1 MHVDPIPVAL
11 LGTGIGIVLCSH
23 ALFVESRKSAL
34 DSRNLFLFA
43 GTGLTLFLVLGYIR
57 FGVGS
62 LAGLSLE
69 ELLAFDSAIHHPKPG
84 LLVAMW
90 AAIGATIELFL
101 AGIWTSLRKRFG
113 HRAGQ
118 A

>member
-11 LGTGIGIVLCSH
+11 IGSGIGIALCTH
-23 ALFVESRKSAL
+23 ALFVESRTSAP
-34 DSRNLFLFA
+34 DSRNLMLFA
-43 GTGLTLFLVLGYIR
+43 GTGLILFLVLGYIQV
-57 FGVGS
+57 GVGS
-62 LAGLSLE
+62 LSGLSLE

-84 LLVAMW
+84 ILFAMW
-90 AAIGATIELFL
+90 ATLGATIELFL

-113 HRAGQ
+113 HRDGQ